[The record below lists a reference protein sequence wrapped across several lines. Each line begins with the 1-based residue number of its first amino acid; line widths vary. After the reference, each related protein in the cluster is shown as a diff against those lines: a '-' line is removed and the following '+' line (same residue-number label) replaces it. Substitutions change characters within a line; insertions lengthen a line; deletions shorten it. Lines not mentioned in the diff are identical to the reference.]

1 MRKLVVV
8 LLGIVAFLLLSGCGG
23 KTGTDAAQAEKIPV
37 SVSFD
42 AMREFVEA
50 VGGDKVQV
58 SVIIPDGTEPHEFE
72 PKADD
77 LKGLH
82 EARLFV
88 INGLGMEPWAEAAA
102 EAANNEKLV
111 VVKASEG
118 IEAIDNTDED
128 EIKEHGAQDPHSWL
142 SLQNAKIEV
151 TNIKEALSKAD
162 PQNSSYYAERY
173 AAYVEKLD
181 ALQREYQSKFQQT
194 EKKDFVTGHAAFA
207 YLCRDFGLRQNS
219 VEDVFAEG
227 EPNPAQLAK
236 LVDYCREHRVHTIF
250 AEEMASPEVSRTLA
264 REVQAD
270 VKTIYTM
277 ESHEEHKDYLERMQE
292 DLDQIYESLK

>member
-102 EAANNEKLV
+102 EAANNEKLGKLQETVGIV
-111 VVKASEG
+111 VY
-118 IEAIDNTDED
+118 
-128 EIKEHGAQDPHSWL
+128 
-142 SLQNAKIEV
+142 KICA
-151 TNIKEALSKAD
+151 TTGY
-162 PQNSSYYAERY
+162 PQ
-173 AAYVEKLD
+173 KLRM
-181 ALQREYQSKFQQT
+181 L
-194 EKKDFVTGHAAFA
+194 
-207 YLCRDFGLRQNS
+207 
-219 VEDVFAEG
+219 
-227 EPNPAQLAK
+227 
-236 LVDYCREHRVHTIF
+236 
-250 AEEMASPEVSRTLA
+250 
-264 REVQAD
+264 
-270 VKTIYTM
+270 
-277 ESHEEHKDYLERMQE
+277 LEC
-292 DLDQIYESLK
+292 